1 MVWWILQ
8 MRVTLVSA
16 QLEVGVRPE
25 APLVSGRSYFNVIW
39 SICQMWGV
47 ELLIILGPE
56 GWIQG

>member
-1 MVWWILQ
+1 